1 MKKTIILMLV
11 TLLFLTCKVPK
22 KNETTMTNFIPNTSI
37 TKVCDSLIAK
47 YGKTFK
53 IRIEKGVS
61 QSAALWRKTDGTI
74 EEFEKFC
81 NENFIASEGE
91 LETMFIK
98 YSRNFELLSGLFNK
112 LSVSLKEPMHLAG
125 DEMLPVDGI
134 FGAYEPSAHLN
145 DDFFANKVAFH
156 VVLNFPFY
164 SLKEKT
170 ELGAGWNRKQWAFAR
185 LGDYYTSRVP
195 AELIQKF
202 ADETTKA
209 DTYISEYNIYLGNL
223 INDKSESLFPAD
235 LKLITHWG
243 LRDEIKSNY
252 ADKSNGLNKQQ
263 MIYDVMKRIIS
274 QEIPKDVINNPNLTW
289 NPVSNKV
296 YKDLKEVKTEHEPD
310 SRYQYL
316 LNNFLAVKAIDAYSP
331 NYPTY
336 IKRKFE
342 LELEIPEEDVE
353 KLFVTLLSSSEV
365 KRVASLI
372 SNRLGRNLKPFD
384 IWYDGFKS
392 RSSISQFDLDHL
404 TKAKYTNRNAVQKD
418 LPEILKKLGFKADK
432 ATYITDKIQVDASRG
447 AGHAWGAQMK
457 GDKARLRTRIGK
469 DGMDYKGYNIAIHEF
484 GHTVEQTITLYDMD
498 YWMLNGVP
506 NTSFTEAVAFLFQKR
521 DLELIGIKDNDINKQ
536 HLMALDNFWGSYEI
550 MGVSLVDMYVWR
562 WLYEH
567 PEAKAAQ
574 LKEAVISIAKEVW
587 NKYYADVFGIK
598 DEPILAIYSHM
609 IDYPLYLPA
618 YPVGHLI
625 EFQIDKQME
634 GKVFADE
641 MQKIYSQGR
650 IIPQQWMKTAVGK
663 EISVEPLLSGVD
675 QALEIIK

>member
-1 MKKTIILMLV
+1 MMFV
-11 TLLFLTCKVPK
+11 TLLFACKQAQ
-22 KNETTMTNFIPNTSI
+22 KNETPMANFIPSSSI
-37 TKVCDSLIAK
+37 KKVTETLVSQYSDALK
-47 YGKTFK
+47 L
-53 IRIEKGVS
+53 RIEKGVS
-61 QSAALWRKTDGTI
+61 QSADLWRESDGTV
-74 EEFEKFC
+74 EEFEQFC
-81 NENFIASEGE
+81 KANFIASEGR
-91 LETMFIK
+91 LDTLFQK
-98 YSRNFELLSGLFNK
+98 YSRNFELLAGLFNK
-112 LSVSLKEPMHLAG
+112 LSVSLKEPMHLVG
-125 DEMLPVDGI
+125 DEMLPVDEV

-164 SLKEKT
+164 SLQEKT
-170 ELGAGWNRKQWAFAR
+170 ELGANWSRKQWAYVR

-202 ADETTKA
+202 SDETTKA

-223 INDKSESLFPAD
+223 LNDKSEGLFPTD

-243 LRDEIKSNY
+243 LRDELKSNY
-252 ADKSNGLNKQQ
+252 ADKSKGLDKQRI
-263 MIYDVMKRIIS
+263 IYDVMKRIIS
-274 QEIPKDVINNPNLTW
+274 QEIPKDVINNPNLKW
-289 NPVSNKV
+289 NPKTNKI
-296 YKDLKEVKTEHEPD
+296 YKDSKEITVEPEPD

-342 LELEIPEEDVE
+342 LELEIPEADVE
-353 KLFVTLLSSSEV
+353 QLFVSLLSSPQV
-365 KRVASLI
+365 KQVAALI
-372 SNRLGRNLKPFD
+372 KNRLGRDLEPFD

-404 TKAKYTNRNAVQKD
+404 TKAKYPTRDAVQKD
-418 LPEILKKLGFKADK
+418 LPEILKKLGFKNDK
-432 ATYITDKIQVDASRG
+432 AIYITDKIQVDASRG

-457 GDKARLRTRIGK
+457 GDKARLRTRIGN

-484 GHTVEQTITLYDMD
+484 GHTVEQTLTLYDMD
-498 YWMLNGVP
+498 YWVINGVP
-506 NTSFTEAVAFLFQKR
+506 NTSFTEAAAFLFQKK
-521 DLELIGIKDNDINKQ
+521 DLDLIGIKDNDINKH
-536 HLMALDNFWGSYEI
+536 HLLTLDNFWGSYEI

-567 PEAKAAQ
+567 PESNAAQ
-574 LKEAVISIAKEVW
+574 LKEAVITIAKDVW
-587 NKYYADVFGIK
+587 NKYYAEIFKSK
-598 DEPILAIYSHM
+598 DETILAIYSHM
-609 IDYPLYLPA
+609 IDAPLYLPA

-641 MQKIYSQGR
+641 MLRIYAQGR
-650 IIPQQWMKTAVGK
+650 LIPQQWMKTAVGK
-663 EISVEPLLSGVD
+663 EISVEPLLNGVNE
-675 QALEIIK
+675 ALKVIK